1 MYKQT
6 EPPLSV
12 EKNKFGIGWN
22 FFPFQSSYKMVSKYR
37 SLFRD
42 SCNPFVLDIIPGL
55 YYYHSYSA
63 WFSCISV
70 STERMEIG
78 MNTTATPP
86 AAEEKTEITAPA
98 APKETAETAAPAA
111 PKKKKKK
118 NPKLRK
124 RIITGVVALVIVG
137 AIVGGMVKFL
147 TADNSSATI
156 TDAVVQLGSITST
169 VEGSGT
175 AKAKDTSSI
184 TITTAGTVMD
194 VYVKEGD
201 YVEQGTHLFSIDSP
215 NANDAVMKARSDLE
229 AKQKEVDNLVEAS
242 NNLTV
247 RAEFSGKLLETK
259 KYESG
264 VSISAGEV
272 VAKLVDDKTMRL
284 EQYYSYAYEKDIT
297 VGQSVSVSV
306 PAMMEQVPG
315 KVSEIHK
322 VSRVSP
328 EGSKLFLVVISVENK
343 GTLTADMA
351 ASALISANGQSIY
364 PYEQGKLAYNR
375 SVDVQAKAG
384 GKVISSNLLDYLDVT
399 AGQVL
404 MQIDGE
410 DNALALY
417 NAQQALKTAQED
429 LQKAEQNLQNLE
441 AVAPISGTVMGL
453 AISPGQEIEANTSVI
468 SISDTSSVTVTAQVD
483 ERNISY
489 VKAGMPVTINQ
500 WGTEYSGMVESV
512 SLTPQNNNGAAFYPA
527 TITVDNSM
535 AAENGSTLMPGSS
548 VTYSLVAS
556 ESDGCM
562 VLPIQCIKYVPDP
575 NSETGETVSVV
586 FLKTDTPPENALEG
600 VDGTTLGIPAE
611 GYYPV
616 PVVTGIADK
625 YNIEIKEGLAEGD
638 TVFQNTTQDPNMFY

>member
-1 MYKQT
+1 
-6 EPPLSV
+6 
-12 EKNKFGIGWN
+12 
-22 FFPFQSSYKMVSKYR
+22 
-37 SLFRD
+37 
-42 SCNPFVLDIIPGL
+42 
-55 YYYHSYSA
+55 
-63 WFSCISV
+63 
-70 STERMEIG
+70 

-86 AAEEKTEITAPA
+86 AVEEKAGTT
-98 APKETAETAAPAA
+98 TTT
-111 PKKKKKK
+111 PKKKK
-118 NPKLRK
+118 NAKLRK
-124 RIITGVVALVIVG
+124 QIISGAVALVIVG
-137 AIVGGMVKFL
+137 AIVLGMVKFL
-147 TADNSSATI
+147 TTDNTKVLI
-156 TDAVVQLGSITST
+156 NDAVVGLGSITST

-175 AKAKDTSSI
+175 AKAKDSSSI
-184 TITTAGTVMD
+184 TITTAGTVLD

-201 YVEQGTHLFSIDSP
+201 YVEQGTPLFSIDSP
-215 NANDAVMKARSDLE
+215 NASGAVMKARSDLE
-229 AKQKEVDNLVEAS
+229 AKQKEVDNLLEAS

-259 KYESG
+259 KYEPG
-264 VSISAGEV
+264 DTISAGEV
-272 VAKLVDDKTMRL
+272 VAKLVDDNTLRL
-284 EQYYSYAYEKDIT
+284 EQYYSYAYENDIY
-297 VGQSVSVSV
+297 VGQTATVSI
-306 PAMMEQVPG
+306 PAMMEQVTG
-315 KVSEIHK
+315 KVTEIHK
-322 VSRVSP
+322 VSRISA
-328 EGSKLFLVVISVENK
+328 EGSKLFMVVISVENG

-351 ASALISANGQSIY
+351 ASAQLTSNGQAIY
-364 PYEQGKLAYNR
+364 PYEQAKLSYNR
-375 SVDVQAKAG
+375 STDVVAKAG
-384 GKVISSNLLDYLDVT
+384 GDVISCNLLDYLDVSS
-399 AGQVL
+399 GQVL

-410 DNALALY
+410 DNELALY
-417 NAQQALKTAQED
+417 NAQEALKTAQED

-453 AISPGQEIEANTSVI
+453 SITPGQEIEANTSVI

-500 WGTEYSGMVESV
+500 WGTEYYGMVESV
-512 SLTPQNNNGAAFYPA
+512 SLTPENNNGAAFYPA

-535 AAENGSTLMPGSS
+535 AAETGNTLMPGSS

-600 VDGTTLGIPAE
+600 VDGTSLGIPAE

-638 TVFQNTTQDPNMFY
+638 TVFQNTTQDPNMMY